1 MHRRN
6 LLLSKAPGSDGQRRV
21 TYDAKASIRTGSPF
35 TSSIQPFLTVSTAV
49 TYHERMHGITRAT
62 DHLST
67 PQIQRLADRLGEV
80 LTTTYERTV
89 SPLHASSEP
98 LRDACERYGADAA
111 RSGIS
116 LEEALAGAVGALQ
129 TLFDRFGGHASDP
142 ATVIAAGIALAA
154 VSRSYQSALDED
166 RGAEPNPADT
176 LPTQVARLHALHRI
190 NRTATANLKLSEM
203 LETTVRVVAEAT
215 RSDACAVFLYD
226 PATDS
231 LALRAAVGLNPASV
245 GAMTIRPGSGITGRA
260 AAEGRPVIAPDAR
273 LHEDYVSS
281 PAFGDGVYTSQASV
295 PMLYHGA
302 NRLVGV
308 LNILSIAR
316 RTFDEEDVAF
326 LQTVAG
332 ELAISIENA
341 RLYSRTDARLRR
353 KIAELG
359 TLQRVSRTVA
369 SSLDLPDVLRLIAE
383 AAMELIN
390 AEAAAI
396 FRLPRKDDGHAGDH
410 TPTIEYRVGP
420 SRYVV
425 DERGRNDFILDAIE
439 SGAARSREMQYL
451 DGTGLLFC
459 LPLRSAREHL
469 GALCLRLP
477 TGTEL
482 TEDELGLLQAFSD
495 SASLAIENAKLY
507 QDARQ
512 SLDTASTLLQE
523 MHHRVRNNLQT
534 VAALL
539 SIQLRQ
545 LGEEPAAVH
554 LREAVSRI
562 QAIAAVHDL
571 LSDERRLGGATI
583 DAIARLVA
591 EEAHST
597 LIPPGLRVQFVIPKS
612 DIAVSS
618 KQATVLALLTNELVS
633 NAVTH
638 GFKGRSHGRVSICAR
653 REGNLATLEVAN
665 DGQRVPEGFNP
676 NESRGLGMRIVQRLV
691 SSDLRGE
698 FTIQSGDAGT
708 VASITF
714 PLQDV

>member
-1 MHRRN
+1 MSRRT
-6 LLLSKAPGSDGQRRV
+6 ARR
-21 TYDAKASIRTGSPF
+21 DD
-35 TSSIQPFLTVSTAV
+35 L
-49 TYHERMHGITRAT
+49 RA
-62 DHLST
+62 
-67 PQIQRLADRLGEV
+67 PQIQGLVERLAGDLARA
-80 LTTTYERTV
+80 YEP
-89 SPLHASSEP
+89 SPTNLPSGSGP
-98 LRDACERYGADAA
+98 LRDACERYGKDAV
-111 RSGIS
+111 RGGIS
-116 LEEALAGAVGALQ
+116 LEESLAGAIGALQ
-129 TLFDRFGGHASDP
+129 GLFDRVGGHASDP
-142 ATVIAAGIALAA
+142 ATIIAAGIGLAA
-154 VSRSYQSALDED
+154 VSRAYQTDTESGQDT
-166 RGAEPNPADT
+166 ADAAQES
-176 LPTQVARLHALHRI
+176 LPTQVARLRALHRI

-203 LETTVRVVAEAT
+203 LETTVRVVAETT

-226 PATDS
+226 TATDS

-245 GAMTIRPGSGITGRA
+245 GALTIRPGSGITGRA
-260 AAEGRPVIAPDAR
+260 AAEGQPVVAQDAR
-273 LHEDYVSS
+273 SHEDYVSS
-281 PAFGDGVYTSQASV
+281 AAFGDGVYTSQASV

-308 LNILSIAR
+308 LNILSVAR
-316 RTFDEEDVAF
+316 REFDEEDVAF

-353 KIAELG
+353 KVAELG

-369 SSLDLPDVLRLIAE
+369 SSLDLAHVLRSIAE
-383 AAMELIN
+383 AAVELVN

-396 FRLPRKDDGHAGDH
+396 FRLARPGTDDGRNPS
-410 TPTIEYRVGP
+410 PTVEYRVGH
-420 SRYVV
+420 SRQVV
-425 DERGRNDFILDAIE
+425 DVESRDEFVMEVIE
-439 SGAARSREMQYL
+439 SGAAQATEMEYL
-451 DGTGLLFC
+451 DGGGRLYC

-469 GALCLRLP
+469 GALCLRLAS
-477 TGTEL
+477 GTEL
-482 TEDELGLLQAFSD
+482 TEDELGLLQAFTD
-495 SASLAIENAKLY
+495 SASIAMENAELY
-507 QDARQ
+507 QDARHG
-512 SLDTASTLLQE
+512 LETASTLLQE

-545 LGEEPAAVH
+545 LADEPGAVH
-554 LREAVSRI
+554 LREAIGRI

-597 LIPPGLRVQFVIPKS
+597 LIPPGLRVRFDIPKS
-612 DIAVSS
+612 DIEVPS

-638 GFKGRSHGRVSICAR
+638 GFRGRTRGRVSIRAQ
-653 REGNLATLEVAN
+653 REGNLVRLDVAN
-665 DGQRVPEGFNP
+665 DGQRIPEGFDP
-676 NESRGLGMRIVQRLV
+676 HESRGLGMRIVQRLV

-698 FTIQSGDAGT
+698 FAIQSSNDGT

-714 PLQDV
+714 PLLDR